1 MPDILQLKP
10 EVMVLFGLRTQP
22 FDPPENPVDIFPSQQ
37 ILGLRDSVEE
47 CLLTQNQLVF
57 LIGETGSGSST
68 MAKYLISKSAPK
80 LVYFTV
86 QGNPSL
92 NSTEILLAICK
103 DFEDQELLLA
113 ATRQGKSISKFA
125 STHLFALMKRDL
137 QPVII
142 IDQIHLLNPRLINDI
157 VRFAEAVN
165 NRGKGLLK
173 LVLTGTGQ
181 LEDFMKDIR
190 GSWIEERQYREFK
203 MTGLK
208 KGEAKKYL
216 LHRMKGAGLSV
227 KVPFTEQTIM
237 VLAERSG
244 NIPAVLDRMVVES
257 LNHRSTALVRAAEES
272 AVLSDEETSAEL
284 AQIRKEKLRRWLPTL
299 VILSLIAC
307 VAIGVLLSM

>member
-1 MPDILQLKP
+1 
-10 EVMVLFGLRTQP
+10 MVLFGLRAQP

-37 ILGLRDSVEE
+37 ILGFRDSIEE
-47 CLLTQNQLVF
+47 CLLAQNKLIF
-57 LIGETGSGSST
+57 LTGETGSGTST

-125 STHLFALMKRDL
+125 STHLFALMKREL
-137 QPVII
+137 HPVII

-173 LVLTGTGQ
+173 LVLTGTGS
-181 LEDFMKDIR
+181 LEDFIKNIH
-190 GSWIEERQYREFK
+190 GSWIEERQYREFQ
-203 MTGLK
+203 MTCLR

-227 KVPFTEQTIM
+227 KLPFTEQTIM

-257 LNHRSTALVRAAEES
+257 LNHRSIALMRAAEET
-272 AVLSDEETSAEL
+272 AVMSEQEKHAEE
-284 AQIRKEKLRRWLPTL
+284 AQIRKEKLRRWLPAL
-299 VILSLIAC
+299 VVLSLIAC
-307 VAIGVLLSM
+307 VVVGVMLSF